1 MVNKF
6 AVTTALVASLAFPL
20 VAPSTASAGTSTGTV
35 VRVDDGD
42 SVRVE
47 IDGIL
52 RNVRL
57 IGVDAPEADECFYAE
72 SKQFLESL
80 LAAGTSVRVQTDR
93 KQPEDGRLF
102 AYVSADRDL
111 VNHMSIRLGYAR
123 ERAYG
128 MTYRKRNA
136 FLAAQEDAQ
145 AENLGLW
152 ATC

>member
-1 MVNKF
+1 MVNKL
-6 AVTTALVASLAFPL
+6 AVTTALVASLALPV
-20 VAPSTASAGTSTGTV
+20 VAPSAASAATYSGTV

-47 IDGIL
+47 IDGVL
-52 RNVRL
+52 QNVRL
-57 IGVDAPEADECFYAE
+57 IGVDAPETDECFYAE
-72 SKQFLESL
+72 SKEFVESL
-80 LAAGTSVRVQTDR
+80 LPVGTDVRLQTDR

-102 AYVSADRDL
+102 AYVSTDGDL
-111 VNHMSIRLGYAR
+111 VNYMSIRLGYAK

-128 MTYRKRNA
+128 MAYRKRNA

-152 ATC
+152 AAC